1 MLKGLSKS
9 PLGAELQQAHSFW
22 VNRETRRR
30 LLLGSFI
37 LDTQQAVLFEQQ
49 PVLFPKWP
57 KEAFSAQAS
66 TLPCPC
72 DNELW
77 GCDSVGRWSELATT
91 SNQFNLSTTADP
103 TMYSNPGSLDPFR
116 SSLILAYL
124 ATIWPADDEGDPDVK
139 LTNFSEHLAQHE
151 LLGRYAHAEFDVHAH
166 TAAKHTPI
174 RSLLIVSGESWLFG
188 KKLEIEYDFHAA
200 RSRLREWVGSD
211 KAHAA
216 LWHATALLRMV
227 FTVTGPGNSLAQ
239 SAGDAGSQER
249 EMKMLH
255 EQWSVY
261 IAALIC
267 WACAFDET
275 SSTESLASSS
285 MASASTNSPLVSCT
299 TSPSIATSTSN
310 TAGYPPLMDA
320 IEVETQ
326 MRRFL
331 QTTDVRGVSEL
342 PAALA
347 KVKGQT
353 KGLLEAVRMRKISG
367 AIGGLLNEGS
377 GVLYRLVEGRSRIS
391 HF

>member
-1 MLKGLSKS
+1 M
-9 PLGAELQQAHSFW
+9 QQAHSFW

-30 LLLGSFI
+30 FLLGSFI

-77 GCDSVGRWSELATT
+77 ECDSVERWSELATT
-91 SNQFNLSTTADP
+91 SQQLNLSTTADP

-124 ATIWPADDEGDPDVK
+124 ATIRPTDEGDPDVK
-139 LTNFSEHLAQHE
+139 LTNFCEHLAQHE

-166 TAAKHTPI
+166 IAVKSTPI

-188 KKLEIEYDFHAA
+188 KKLEIEDDFHAA

-211 KAHAA
+211 RAHAA

-255 EQWSVY
+255 GPWSVY

-299 TSPSIATSTSN
+299 TSPSVATSTST

-331 QTTDVRGVSEL
+331 QTTDVCGVSEL

-377 GVLYRLVEGRSRIS
+377 GVLYRLVEGRSRMS